1 MQRTYAK
8 LVEGQLI
15 TTCAIE
21 DDLDLINQITA
32 DGFKLYDED
41 AGEPEVGQY
50 QKLEPIYHEQVD
62 KITLYWEIVEDPEK
76 VRQEIARVQEQ
87 IAESDYKVIKSYEY
101 VMAGITPPY
110 DPLVLH
116 SERQALRDQIEE
128 MEFRLAPVDD
138 SSQLLPGEI
147 PSKIKEGGDIPVT
160 RV

>member
-15 TTCAIE
+15 TTCALE
-21 DDLDLINQITA
+21 DDLNLINQITA

-50 QKLEPIYHEQVD
+50 QKLEPVYHEQAD

-101 VMAGITPPY
+101 ALAGEQPPY
-110 DPLVLH
+110 DIAALH
-116 SERQALRDQIEE
+116 VERQNLRDRIGVLEAQQ
-128 MEFRLAPVDD
+128 PDYNTKV
-138 SSQLLPGEI
+138 
-147 PSKIKEGGDIPVT
+147 KIYSDGYE
-160 RV
+160 